1 MRLQKCFFILLE
13 LKWKKLCG
21 KYAPLI
27 YSASLSYNPLK
38 EENLNVSEIFHENK
52 DGVSNINSEDKN
64 NHTGN
69 AENNTTGTSNTL
81 GNSNSASYNTGSSL
95 TVSSDTPQGQINK
108 EELLKGKWA
117 TSTSATE
124 NSNEVQDFTYSNSQN
139 NLTNKDTKTESSED
153 KGTSKTNTNS
163 NEIRDYE
170 RIRKGYDLRKTKS
183 ELIAEYRKNIFN
195 IYEEI
200 VKDLNPLFFALF

>member
-1 MRLQKCFFILLE
+1 M
-13 LKWKKLCG
+13 
-21 KYAPLI
+21 
-27 YSASLSYNPLK
+27 
-38 EENLNVSEIFHENK
+38 
-52 DGVSNINSEDKN
+52 
-64 NHTGN
+64 
-69 AENNTTGTSNTL
+69 
-81 GNSNSASYNTGSSL
+81 
-95 TVSSDTPQGQINK
+95 
-108 EELLKGKWA
+108 
-117 TSTSATE
+117 
-124 NSNEVQDFTYSNSQN
+124 
-139 NLTNKDTKTESSED
+139 TNKDTKTESSED